1 MAGVSIRNMSHWT
14 PIVEPPRTRPEDR
27 PPAIGWLLSRTWQI
41 YRANAPLLLG
51 LSALVQVPVALLV
64 LPAAISM
71 QQAAVDQQRVLFEW
85 MATLNQLESRDPGAM
100 DTLLEGQRR
109 IFDALSPVLA
119 SSALITGLGAFA
131 GILSAGMVA
140 RAVLIHE
147 EGQPL
152 SFRSVLSSLGGP
164 WLSLLALA
172 VAVGLFMGLLG
183 GGWWVLASG
192 AFGSAD
198 DPLDLLAVALV
209 IVLGALIVLVL
220 GILALVRWCLAVP
233 VLVAE
238 ELGPLRA
245 IARSAA
251 LTRGVGWEMVGII
264 FVSFLIVALISAV
277 PALFIA
283 PLQFEAFITRSSP
296 ALAVSLVLVL
306 VLQLL
311 LAPVVPT
318 ILTLTYRHLAHRR
331 ATPAP
336 AE

>member
-1 MAGVSIRNMSHWT
+1 MSHWT
-14 PIVEPPRTRPEDR
+14 PIVEPPRRRPEDR
-27 PPAIGWLLSRTWQI
+27 PPPIGWLLSRTWQI

-85 MATLNQLESRDPGAM
+85 MTTLNELEARDPAAM

-109 IFDALSPVLA
+109 IFETLSPFLA

-131 GILSAGMVA
+131 GILSAGMIA
-140 RAVLIHE
+140 RAVLLHE

-152 SFRSVLSSLGGP
+152 SFRAVLSGLGGP

-172 VAVGLFMGLLG
+172 VGVGLLMGLLG
-183 GGWWVLASG
+183 GGWWVLLAG
-192 AFGSAD
+192 AFGSVD
-198 DPLDLLAVALV
+198 DPFDLLGVGLAIL
-209 IVLGALIVLVL
+209 LGGVIVLVL

-233 VLVAE
+233 ALVAE
-238 ELGPLRA
+238 DLGPLRSM
-245 IARSAA
+245 ARSAG

-264 FVSFLIVALISAV
+264 FVSFLIVALISAI

-283 PLQFEAFITRSSP
+283 PLQFEAFVTRSSP

-306 VLQLL
+306 VLQMVLT
-311 LAPVVPT
+311 PVIPT
-318 ILTLTYRHLAHRR
+318 ILTLTYRHLAHWR
-331 ATPAP
+331 ARPAP